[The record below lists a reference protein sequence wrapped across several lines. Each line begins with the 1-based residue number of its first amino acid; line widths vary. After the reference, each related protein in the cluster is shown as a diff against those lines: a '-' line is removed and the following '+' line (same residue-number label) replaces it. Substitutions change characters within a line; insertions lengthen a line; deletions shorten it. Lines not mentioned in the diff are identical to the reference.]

1 MYKIIE
7 RFIYLGLFL
16 LNMKRK
22 IIKLGQATFVTS
34 LPSKWIRENN
44 LEKGDYLEV
53 EEKGNTLSMSTE
65 KKLKKKDITI
75 DLKKLNTRLIN
86 TFVQSYYLLG
96 YDQITLIHDQQV
108 QEYKTKKKIN
118 TNNYLQELINRRFVG
133 VEIIEQSDTKTVI
146 MDLGG
151 IKEET
156 QKQIFNRLIFL
167 VKIMANDCYQAIKD
181 SNSETLSTIK
191 HRYNNANRFLMHYQR
206 IIAKTNHD
214 NPLEK
219 AHTIQLLGYI
229 KEIVGTFR
237 LIAEVGSEYKSFST
251 KVMEIFNTLNKS
263 LDISLGLCL
272 NFNREKTIELIQIR
286 EKIWQD
292 IKKEGKKLSQS
303 DAQLF
308 SELRVLM
315 FPIYALMKTNFILDQ
330 LKTHPE

>member
-1 MYKIIE
+1 
-7 RFIYLGLFL
+7 
-16 LNMKRK
+16 
-22 IIKLGQATFVTS
+22 
-34 LPSKWIRENN
+34 
-44 LEKGDYLEV
+44 
-53 EEKGNTLSMSTE
+53 MSTE
-65 KKLKKKDITI
+65 KKSKKKEIVLDI
-75 DLKKLNTRLIN
+75 KKISTRLID

-96 YDQITLIHDQQV
+96 YDQITLIHDPHSE
-108 QEYKTKKKIN
+108 EYKTRNKIN
-118 TNNYLQELINRRFVG
+118 TASYLQELINKRFVG

-181 SNSETLSTIK
+181 NNQDILLTIE

-206 IIAKTNHD
+206 IVSKTSLNS
-214 NPLEK
+214 PLEK

-237 LIAEVGSEYKSFST
+237 HIARIGNQFNNFSP
-251 KVMEIFNTLNKS
+251 KIMNFFKELNKN
-263 LDISLGLCL
+263 LELSLGLCL
-272 NFNREKTIELIQIR
+272 NFNREKTMELIHLR
-286 EKIWQD
+286 EHLWESIE
-292 IKKEGKKLSQS
+292 KETPRLNQK

-315 FPIYALMKTNFILDQ
+315 FPIYVLMKTNFILDQ